1 MSIHYKLI
9 CAIITITLY
18 LHSVSVSAARTSC
31 SILEVSDENFTS
43 VITQIQTIKNLNE
56 LYLTLNHR
64 GGDYAYS
71 MYLAK
76 MIHDKKIPVYVSA
89 GSHCDNDCSALYLAS
104 PMGYSDVPI
113 FFPKYSKTE
122 RDKINGLSP
131 ELFYP
136 IINVASVMQ
145 FFSNII
151 SEDLLTLLEQASYDP
166 KMELSKF
173 FNINHTDKRQLL
185 NALSLCQKLPPIS
198 EQPNKL
204 INPTR

>member
-1 MSIHYKLI
+1 MSIHYKLL
-9 CAIITITLY
+9 CAITTITLY
-18 LHSVSVSAARTSC
+18 LHSTSLSAARTSC
-31 SILEVSDENFTS
+31 SVLEVSDQNLTS

-64 GGDYAYS
+64 GGNYALS

-76 MIHDKKIPVYVSA
+76 IIHDKKIPVYVSA

-104 PMGYSDVPI
+104 PMGYSDIPI

-122 RDKINGLSP
+122 RDKIDRLSP

-136 IINVASVMQ
+136 IINVTSVMQ
-145 FFSNII
+145 FFRNII
-151 SEDLLTLLEQASYDP
+151 NNDLLLLLEKAASDP
-166 KMELSKF
+166 KMELSTF
-173 FNINHTDKRQLL
+173 FNIDHTDKRQLL
-185 NALSLCQKLPPIS
+185 NAFSLCQKLRPIS

-204 INPTR
+204 ITPIR